1 MKSAQLILLFFI
13 SFVMVGVLFTAKP
26 AFAVT
31 SEEITSLSEGL
42 GSNSGM
48 IASAAELAGADSE
61 LVKKF
66 QLGVKYGEFA
76 VRLKQ
81 GDYWGVA
88 VDFVKFELEQEIDE
102 LTESASEK
110 LLSAGAQRL
119 VGVFTALKDAGIWLG
134 ERALDWRFNEG
145 VEVGYR
151 LYKENGGDPEF
162 MGGWWGY
169 YAKAKLRDIGDFPE
183 WMDKFAK
190 VYALEKQ
197 LTATPPT
204 TIDIVATEKTIKK
217 TAIVHFFKLKYPG
230 IGSNVAEELAD
241 AIVNKSGKAAIKQ
254 IVEKYKNHL
263 EKLTA
268 AGAEGGAV
276 SSGDIC
282 EGAKDEQKDC
292 LAKLQELVERKNKV
306 LSNEIEYW
314 EYSRTATGIYPGGPG
329 IGMPE
334 EGSAGAN
341 NLINFKKSQER
352 AIASAYEIQFGQEI
366 RDITDSFTANKNAF
380 QNLKSDFKDIPKEG
394 DHWNTPSYRVS
405 VNTGFGRFFNNVY
418 NTIFHYGSFDYEDF
432 KSGDAQKHYEEYL
445 ESEPKANAADD
456 ARANHLK
463 AYLSRANGL
472 VRGLT
477 FLQNRINSLISSAES
492 AKGVFSYGQVTIDDL
507 KKIVSEIDE
516 LKEDIQFGERPW
528 WSFWRQGVGGIDSAS
543 EAIKE
548 MESDKKARESSIDQ
562 LKKDYTLAFKT
573 YEGEEKQRE
582 LEKQKQAEEER
593 KAAAEKEAQALQKQ
607 KAEEDAVK
615 QERALQEAEKKAVAE
630 QIRLEQQNRDKA
642 FNVPFGESQKT
653 TPSKSVPT
661 TGATP
666 TPTPQTK
673 TVSPTPQPP
682 TQTKSARPSGMT
694 SNLPSGQGY
703 VPNEYEEM
711 AGFSFIAGWK
721 ADMMVSDFFWNDD
734 GVYTVNGALDLGS
747 KSLDDVTS
755 VPTSGYAQDP
765 YQPEVGHVYAIKT
778 RDSKYGIIQIG
789 SIEVGRQLNFFWR
802 YQPDGSTSF

>member
-1 MKSAQLILLFFI
+1 MYKTIFNMKFVRAFSFFLIGLVVVGNLSA
-13 SFVMVGVLFTAKP
+13 AKP

-31 SEEITSLSEGL
+31 PEEITQVSEKL
-42 GSNSGM
+42 ESDSG
-48 IASAAELAGADSE
+48 ALAAAAELAGANSD

-76 VRLKQ
+76 ARLKQ

-88 VDFVKFELEQEIDE
+88 EDFVKFELEQEIDE

-134 ERALDWRFNEG
+134 ERALDWRFNQG

-169 YAKAKLRDIGDFPE
+169 YAKAKLRDLGTFDE
-183 WMDKFAK
+183 WMGEFAK

-204 TIDIVATEKTIKK
+204 TKDIVATEKTIKK
-217 TAIVHFFKLKYPG
+217 TAIVHFLKLKYSG
-230 IGSNVAEELAD
+230 IGENVAEELAD
-241 AIVNKSGKAAIKQ
+241 AIVNKAGSAAIKQ
-254 IVEKYKNHL
+254 IAEKYKNHL
-263 EKLTA
+263 DTLTA
-268 AGAEGGAV
+268 TGAEGGAV

-282 EGAKDEQKDC
+282 EGTKDEQKDC

-394 DHWNTPSYRVS
+394 YHWNAPSYKVS

-432 KSGDAQKHYEEYL
+432 KSGTAQKNYEEYL
-445 ESEPKANAADD
+445 DAEPKANAADNS
-456 ARANHLK
+456 RINYLK
-463 AYLSRANGL
+463 AHLSRANGL
-472 VRGLT
+472 VRDLT
-477 FLQNRINSLISSAES
+477 FLQNRINSLVSSAGS
-492 AKGVFSYGQVTIDDL
+492 SKLFDYGQVTTDDLEKMASEIEDL
-507 KKIVSEIDE
+507 KK
-516 LKEDIQFGERPW
+516 DIQ
-528 WSFWRQGVGGIDSAS
+528 
-543 EAIKE
+543 
-548 MESDKKARESSIDQ
+548 
-562 LKKDYTLAFKT
+562 
-573 YEGEEKQRE
+573 
-582 LEKQKQAEEER
+582 
-593 KAAAEKEAQALQKQ
+593 
-607 KAEEDAVK
+607 
-615 QERALQEAEKKAVAE
+615 
-630 QIRLEQQNRDKA
+630 
-642 FNVPFGESQKT
+642 
-653 TPSKSVPT
+653 
-661 TGATP
+661 
-666 TPTPQTK
+666 
-673 TVSPTPQPP
+673 
-682 TQTKSARPSGMT
+682 SG
-694 SNLPSGQGY
+694 
-703 VPNEYEEM
+703 
-711 AGFSFIAGWK
+711 
-721 ADMMVSDFFWNDD
+721 
-734 GVYTVNGALDLGS
+734 
-747 KSLDDVTS
+747 
-755 VPTSGYAQDP
+755 
-765 YQPEVGHVYAIKT
+765 
-778 RDSKYGIIQIG
+778 
-789 SIEVGRQLNFFWR
+789 
-802 YQPDGSTSF
+802 